1 MKVTIMFLLHF
12 FMIKR
17 DYTIFDLSNLLF
29 DADKHAHFSLLIY
42 LRPTQF
48 SYPKIGNFSD
58 EFEQP
63 MQQPPATDK
72 FPTPQSLKKKKGKQK
87 DALTRV

>member
-1 MKVTIMFLLHF
+1 
-12 FMIKR
+12 MIKR
-17 DYTIFDLSNLLF
+17 DYAIFDLSNLLF

-58 EFEQP
+58 EFDQP
-63 MQQPPATDK
+63 MQQLPAIDK
-72 FPTPQSLKKKKGKQK
+72 FPTPQSLKRKRGNKEMP
-87 DALTRV
+87 